1 MIQDNQIIDKIKVIA
16 HQYLPNAQV
25 LLFGS
30 RVRND
35 FRKDSDYD
43 ILLVINENLTPQEK
57 IPILT
62 KIRKSLLQY
71 EIRSDILIQSKN
83 ELERNKNLPGH
94 IIRNILKEAIVL

>member
-1 MIQDNQIIDKIKVIA
+1 MIQDNQIIDKLKVIV

-30 RVRND
+30 RARND

-43 ILLVINENLTPQEK
+43 ILIVINENLSPQEK

-62 KIRKSLLQY
+62 KIRKSLLQF
-71 EIRSDILIQSKN
+71 EIRSDVLIQSKN
-83 ELERNKNLPGH
+83 ELEKNQNLPGH

>member
-16 HQYLPNAQV
+16 RQYFPDAQV

-30 RVRND
+30 RARND
-35 FRKDSDYD
+35 FRSDSDYD
-43 ILLVINENLTPQEK
+43 ILLVINENLSPEQK

-62 KIRKSLLQY
+62 RIRKSLLQS
-71 EIRSDILIQSKN
+71 EIRSDIIIQSKD
-83 ELERNKNLPGH
+83 EVEKNKKLPGH

>member
-1 MIQDNQIIDKIKVIA
+1 MIQDNQIIDKIKVIV

-30 RVRND
+30 RARND

-43 ILLVINENLTPQEK
+43 ILIVINENLSPQEK

-62 KIRKSLLQY
+62 KIRKSLLQF
-71 EIRSDILIQSKN
+71 EIRSDVLIQSKN
-83 ELERNKNLPGH
+83 ELEKNKNLPGH